1 MLNADVFN
9 LTLWLRPNCTFSA
22 HVCIILLSSH
32 TLSGPCMHKRHSRHN
47 SIYLQLCNSKC
58 VQLAT
63 QGLREGKGSN
73 TQCLQL
79 PKEDEEATLVER
91 PRLQTAFA
99 VILLLH
105 FLSLRDACAPEH
117 ALLMSQCSQCTPKAE
132 KSAVMM
138 VQMWPADSPL

>member
-9 LTLWLRPNCTFSA
+9 LTLWLTPNCTFSA

-32 TLSGPCMHKRHSRHN
+32 TLSGHCMHKRHSRTQQHLPL
-47 SIYLQLCNSKC
+47 ILQL
-58 VQLAT
+58 QLRSIGKA
-63 QGLREGKGSN
+63 RSEGGEGEQQTMLTIAK
-73 TQCLQL
+73 Q
-79 PKEDEEATLVER
+79 DEEATLVER

-99 VILLLH
+99 VILLVH

-117 ALLMSQCSQCTPKAE
+117 ALLMSQCSQCTPKDE
-132 KSAVMM
+132 KSAIMM